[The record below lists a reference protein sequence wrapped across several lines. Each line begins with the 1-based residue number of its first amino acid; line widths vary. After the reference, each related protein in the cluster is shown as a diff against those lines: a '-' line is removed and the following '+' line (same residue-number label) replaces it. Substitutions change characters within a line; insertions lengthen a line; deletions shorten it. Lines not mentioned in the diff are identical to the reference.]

1 MDNLFTLIQEDM
13 VLKYNKYMA
22 RSYYWYSPQKKS
34 NGMFATKFSKVDEWD
49 NEDYKKD
56 DDNNEIYVNYFKFLV
71 TQKIDYLLLKK
82 PDYDKILDEIGLNF
96 WIIFDKLLLNASL
109 DIVSWIHF
117 YVKDSKLKYIIV
129 YDSEIIPFWNNDK
142 TELEKVVR
150 YYKDDKMKDDPDLI
164 VEIWEKTGVQYFR
177 YSKEGNL
184 IGDIQESHYETEYT
198 LAGQPIE
205 KEFKSFSQIP
215 FIPFYNNRDKTS
227 DLFDI
232 KNLMDAYNSI
242 CTGFFENIEKFQE
255 FIMLFQGFSGDKE
268 ALKEAMKKIKEAKAI
283 GLPDSSSNAGYI
295 SIDIPVEARNVLL
308 EVLKEALF
316 FIGRGMNPTK
326 VGDGNVTNV
335 VIKSRYILLDSKSSE
350 SEKRMVEFYDECID
364 FIKEYYRNNIKNNLT
379 LNKSML
385 INESEKI
392 DDCLKSMNMTALK
405 TVMDNHPWVKNSD
418 DEMKLID
425 EERKQNLINLNKDD
439 SSNNDLN
446 NNNLNNNNNNNDTQ
460 K

>member
-1 MDNLFTLIQEDM
+1 M
-13 VLKYNKYMA
+13 VLKHNKYIA
-22 RSYYWYSPQKKS
+22 RSYYWYSPQKKD

-49 NEDYKKD
+49 NENYKSDD
-56 DDNNEIYVNYFKFLV
+56 DDNEIYINYFKFLV

-82 PDYDKILDEIGLNF
+82 PDYDQILDEIGLNF

-164 VEIWEKTGVQYFR
+164 IEVWEKTGVQYFR

-184 IGDIQESHYETEYT
+184 ISEIQESHYETEYI
-198 LAGQPIE
+198 LAGEPIE
-205 KEFKSFSQIP
+205 KEFKSFNEIP

-232 KNLMDAYNSI
+232 KNMMDAYNSL

-268 ALKEAMKKIKEAKAI
+268 ALKEAMKKLKEAKAI

-295 SIDIPVEARNVLL
+295 SVDIPVEARNVLL

-316 FIGRGMNPTK
+316 FVGRGMDPTK

-350 SEKRMVEFYDECID
+350 SEKRVVEFYNKCIN
-364 FIKEYYRNNIKNNLT
+364 FIKAYYRNNVKNNLT

-392 DDCLKSMNMTALK
+392 DDCLKSMDMTSLK

-418 DEMKLID
+418 DEIKLIE

-439 SSNNDLN
+439 SN
-446 NNNLNNNNNNNDTQ
+446 NNNFNNNNNNNTQ
-460 K
+460 Q